1 LSPAAAAPP
10 AEQAQTLYDAGEARF
25 GTDEAS
31 SVGMRWHTT

>member
-1 LSPAAAAPP
+1 MSRRCRAA

-31 SVGMRWHTT
+31 SVVMRWHTA